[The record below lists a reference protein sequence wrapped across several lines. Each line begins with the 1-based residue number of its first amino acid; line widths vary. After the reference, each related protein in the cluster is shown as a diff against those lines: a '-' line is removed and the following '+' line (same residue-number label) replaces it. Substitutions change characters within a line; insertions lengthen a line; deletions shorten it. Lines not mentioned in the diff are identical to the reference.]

1 MIDLSIH
8 RCTHIEVS
16 MRMPD
21 NANMIQLLILSKEW
35 CDGHDVE
42 TKTKINFFDLPETVT
57 DAMLVAF
64 GHKAATPDFRTTDTT
79 KGKDNE

>member
-1 MIDLSIH
+1 MIDISIH

-21 NANMIQLLILSKEW
+21 NANLIQLTVFSKEW
-35 CDGHDVE
+35 CASRNVE
-42 TKTKINFFDLPETVT
+42 TKTKINFFDLPENVT

-64 GHKAATPDFRTTDTT
+64 GSKEVSPLQAAVN
-79 KGKDNE
+79 KMGKSQ